1 MIKIN
6 KTAVTMTAALTVG
19 LLQEAGR
26 SIGKEGYKIFEA
38 YDPLYEFR
46 RRLEEKKRKKMFK
59 DIISQI
65 DLKAELT

>member
-1 MIKIN
+1 
-6 KTAVTMTAALTVG
+6 MTAALTVG

-46 RRLEEKKRKKMFK
+46 RRLEEKKRKKVFK